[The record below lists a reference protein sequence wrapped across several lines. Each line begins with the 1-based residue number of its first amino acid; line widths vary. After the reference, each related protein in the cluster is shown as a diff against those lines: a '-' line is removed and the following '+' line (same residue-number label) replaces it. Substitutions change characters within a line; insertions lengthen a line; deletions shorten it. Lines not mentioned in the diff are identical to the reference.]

1 MEFFDNKGNNYS
13 EEQKQENLNIN
24 DSDNGVDVNRKNQ
37 EEYRDLINKSTTDR
51 SNFYDKDNVVVKVI
65 LLVLFIFI
73 VVMAF
78 FYISRG
84 TN

>member
-51 SNFYDKDNVVVKVI
+51 SNFYDKDNVVVKLI

-73 VVMAF
+73 AVMAF

>member
-24 DSDNGVDVNRKNQ
+24 DSDNDVDVNRKNQ
-37 EEYRDLINKSTTDR
+37 EEYRELINKSTTDR

-73 VVMAF
+73 AVMAF

>member
-37 EEYRDLINKSTTDR
+37 EEYRDLINKSTADK
-51 SNFYDKDNVVVKVI
+51 SNFYDKDNVVVKNI
-65 LLVLFIFI
+65 
-73 VVMAF
+73 
-78 FYISRG
+78 
-84 TN
+84 

>member
-73 VVMAF
+73 AVMAF

>member
-1 MEFFDNKGNNYS
+1 MNFFDNKGNNYS
-13 EEQKQENLNIN
+13 EEQNEQNFNFN
-24 DSDNGVDVNRKNQ
+24 DGDNGVDVNRKNQ

-51 SNFYDKDNVVVKVI
+51 SNFYDKDNVVVKLI

-73 VVMAF
+73 AVMAF

>member
-1 MEFFDNKGNNYS
+1 MNFFDNKGNNYS

-24 DSDNGVDVNRKNQ
+24 DSDNDVDVNRKNQ

-51 SNFYDKDNVVVKVI
+51 SNFYDKDNVVVKLI

-73 VVMAF
+73 AVMAF

>member
-13 EEQKQENLNIN
+13 EEQNEQNFNFN
-24 DSDNGVDVNRKNQ
+24 DGDNGVDVNRKNQ
-37 EEYRDLINKSTTDR
+37 EEYRELINNSTTDK
-51 SNFYDKDNVVVKVI
+51 SHFYDKNNIVVKII
-65 LLVLFIFI
+65 LIALFVFI
-73 VVMAF
+73 AVMAF

>member
-65 LLVLFIFI
+65 LLVFFIFI
-73 VVMAF
+73 AVMAF

>member
-1 MEFFDNKGNNYS
+1 MNFFDNKGNNYS

-24 DSDNGVDVNRKNQ
+24 DSDNDVDVNRKNQ

-51 SNFYDKDNVVVKVI
+51 NNFYDKDNVVVKLI

-73 VVMAF
+73 AVMAF

>member
-13 EEQKQENLNIN
+13 EEQNQENLNIN

-51 SNFYDKDNVVVKVI
+51 SNFYDKDNVVVKLI

-73 VVMAF
+73 AVMAF

>member
-65 LLVLFIFI
+65 
-73 VVMAF
+73 
-78 FYISRG
+78 
-84 TN
+84 

>member
-13 EEQKQENLNIN
+13 EEQNQENLNIN

-73 VVMAF
+73 AVMAF

>member
-37 EEYRDLINKSTTDR
+37 EEYRDLINKSTADK
-51 SNFYDKDNVVVKVI
+51 SNFYDKDNVVVKII
-65 LLVLFIFI
+65 LVVLFIFI
-73 VVMAF
+73 AVMAF

>member
-1 MEFFDNKGNNYS
+1 MLSSDKM
-13 EEQKQENLNIN
+13 LTNIN

>member
-13 EEQKQENLNIN
+13 EEQNEQSLNFN
-24 DSDNGVDVNRKNQ
+24 DSDNGVEVNRKNQ
-37 EEYRDLINKSTTDR
+37 EEYRELINKSVTDK
-51 SNFYDKDNVVVKVI
+51 SSFYDKNNVIVKII

-73 VVMAF
+73 AVMAF

>member
-1 MEFFDNKGNNYS
+1 MNFFDNKGNNYS

-51 SNFYDKDNVVVKVI
+51 SNFYDKDNVVVKLI

-73 VVMAF
+73 AVMAF

>member
-37 EEYRDLINKSTTDR
+37 EEYRDLINKSTADK
-51 SNFYDKDNVVVKVI
+51 SNFYDKDNVVFKII

-73 VVMAF
+73 AVMAF

>member
-51 SNFYDKDNVVVKVI
+51 SNFYDKYNVVVKLI

-73 VVMAF
+73 AVMAF

>member
-1 MEFFDNKGNNYS
+1 MNIFDNKYNNYS

-24 DSDNGVDVNRKNQ
+24 DSDNDVDVNRKNQ

-51 SNFYDKDNVVVKVI
+51 SNFYDKDNVVVKLI

-73 VVMAF
+73 AVMAF

>member
-13 EEQKQENLNIN
+13 EEQNQENLNIN

-65 LLVLFIFI
+65 LFVLFIFI

>member
-13 EEQKQENLNIN
+13 EEQKQENLNFN

-37 EEYRDLINKSTTDR
+37 EEYRDLINKSTADK
-51 SNFYDKDNVVVKVI
+51 SNFYDKDNVVVKII

-73 VVMAF
+73 AVMAF

>member
-37 EEYRDLINKSTTDR
+37 EEYRDLINKSTADK
-51 SNFYDKDNVVVKVI
+51 SNFYDKDNVVVKII

>member
-13 EEQKQENLNIN
+13 EEQNEQNFNFN
-24 DSDNGVDVNRKNQ
+24 DGDNGVDVNRKNQ
-37 EEYRDLINKSTTDR
+37 EEYRELINNSTSDKSQ
-51 SNFYDKDNVVVKVI
+51 FYDKNNIVVKI
-65 LLVLFIFI
+65 VLIELFVFIA
-73 VVMAF
+73 VMAF

>member
-1 MEFFDNKGNNYS
+1 MNFFDNKGNNYN

-37 EEYRDLINKSTTDR
+37 EEYRDLINKSTTDK
-51 SNFYDKDNVVVKVI
+51 NLFYDKDNIIVKLI

>member
-13 EEQKQENLNIN
+13 EEQNEQSLNFN
-24 DSDNGVDVNRKNQ
+24 DSDNGIEVNRKNQ
-37 EEYRDLINKSTTDR
+37 EEYRELINKSVTDK
-51 SNFYDKDNVVVKVI
+51 SSFYDKNNVIVKII

-73 VVMAF
+73 AVMAF

>member
-37 EEYRDLINKSTTDR
+37 EEYRDLINKSTADK
-51 SNFYDKDNVVVKVI
+51 SNFYDKDNVVVKLI

-73 VVMAF
+73 AVMAF

>member
-24 DSDNGVDVNRKNQ
+24 DSDNDVDVNRKNQ

-51 SNFYDKDNVVVKVI
+51 SNFYDKDNVVVKII

-73 VVMAF
+73 AVMAF

>member
-1 MEFFDNKGNNYS
+1 MNFFDNKGNNYN

-24 DSDNGVDVNRKNQ
+24 DSDNGVDVNKKNQ
-37 EEYRDLINKSTTDR
+37 EEYRDLINKSVTDR
-51 SNFYDKDNVVVKVI
+51 SNFYDKDNVIVKLI

-84 TN
+84 TH

>member
-51 SNFYDKDNVVVKVI
+51 SNFYDKDNVVVKLI

>member
-1 MEFFDNKGNNYS
+1 MNFFDNKGNNYS

-37 EEYRDLINKSTTDR
+37 EEYRDLINKSTADK
-51 SNFYDKDNVVVKVI
+51 SNFYDKDNVVVKII

-73 VVMAF
+73 AVMAF

>member
-37 EEYRDLINKSTTDR
+37 EEYRDLINKSTADK
-51 SNFYDKDNVVVKVI
+51 SNFYDKDNVVVKII

-73 VVMAF
+73 AVMAF

>member
-24 DSDNGVDVNRKNQ
+24 DSDNDVDVNRKNQ

-73 VVMAF
+73 AVMAF

>member
-13 EEQKQENLNIN
+13 EEQKQENLNFN

-37 EEYRDLINKSTTDR
+37 EEYRDLINKSTADK
-51 SNFYDKDNVVVKVI
+51 SNFYDKDNVVVKII
-65 LLVLFIFI
+65 LIALFVFI
-73 VVMAF
+73 AVMAF